1 VNYICNL
8 KQKEGLKCK
17 IEGLGADLQIEFEN
31 QGPRCKICK
40 GLGLQVDIGKDEGPM
55 CKSDWNFD

>member
-1 VNYICNL
+1 L

-17 IEGLGADLQIEFEN
+17 LEGLGADLQIELKN

-40 GLGLQVDIGKDEGPM
+40 DLDCGLILEKMRVLCAKVTGISIIKEL
-55 CKSDWNFD
+55 FF